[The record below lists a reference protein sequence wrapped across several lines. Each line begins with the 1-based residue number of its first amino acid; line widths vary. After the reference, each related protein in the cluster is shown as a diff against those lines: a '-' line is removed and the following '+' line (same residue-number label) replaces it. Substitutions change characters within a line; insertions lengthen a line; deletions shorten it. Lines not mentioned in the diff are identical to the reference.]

1 MGQLDELKERQR
13 MKKEGLTMDNAEDN
27 DPDNLGHGGDGG
39 DDHDDD
45 LFGDDD
51 GMDIG

>member
-13 MKKEGLTMDNAEDN
+13 MKKEGLIMDNADN
-27 DPDNLGHGGDGG
+27 DPDMGHGGDGG
-39 DDHDDD
+39 DDDDD

-51 GMDIG
+51 GMEIG